1 MASVR
6 IRDIAPRLAFQT
18 HPTPTAQKI
27 ELVERLIA
35 AGLPAIEVSSFVNPG
50 LVPGLADA
58 EKVFA
63 AIPRSEQVS
72 LEACV
77 AGPGGLRRAI
87 DAGVDRAW
95 FLLSVDEDFS
105 RMNTGRTIEES
116 LAVLADLRKIADGSG
131 THLGTYL
138 IAAFGGPLG
147 PPRGP
152 HDIRPLLD
160 RLTDIGVHDWILA
173 DSCGYA
179 APPHITDMIQTVA
192 PLTDGPHNLT
202 VQIHDSR
209 GMGLADVAELAR
221 LQVGTID
228 CALAGSGGHPA
239 APQARVGGVCTE
251 DAVHMLHL
259 TGSDTGIDLPALID
273 AATWLD
279 TVLGATG
286 PGYTR
291 HAGPV
296 PIRSDSTSPQPAVVW
311 A

>member
-6 IRDIAPRLAFQT
+6 IRDIAPRLAFQA
-18 HPTPTAQKI
+18 HPAPTAQKI

-35 AGLPAIEVSSFVNPG
+35 AGLPAIEVSSFVNPD

-58 EKVFA
+58 AQVFA
-63 AIPRSEQVS
+63 AIPRTEQVS

-87 DAGVDRAW
+87 AAGVDRAW
-95 FLLSVDEDFS
+95 FLLSADEDFS
-105 RMNTGRTIEES
+105 RLNTGRTIEQS
-116 LAVLADLRKIADGSG
+116 LNTLADLRQIADGSG
-131 THLGTYL
+131 TLLGTYL
-138 IAAFGGPLG
+138 IAAFGGPAG
-147 PPRGP
+147 APRGP

-179 APPHITDMIQTVA
+179 APPHITTMVESVA
-192 PLTDGPHNLT
+192 PLAGGPHNLA

-209 GMGLADVAELAR
+209 GMGIADVAELAR
-221 LQVGTID
+221 LNVGTID

-259 TGSDTGIDLPALID
+259 TGTSTSINLPALLD
-273 AATWLD
+273 TASWLD
-279 TVLGATG
+279 TILGETG

-296 PIRSDSTSPQPAVVW
+296 PTRSNNSPLRNDLTW